1 MYTYFKIHHYTV
13 EEEILAIPTIASI
26 LVEAS
31 DWIHSKHELLFWN
44 LAVIELFIINY
55 QKEFIYICIYI
66 CTYMYTHIVKE
77 TPRFLIHSFNL
88 TFLID
93 SMR

>member
-31 DWIHSKHELLFWN
+31 DWIHSKHELLF
-44 LAVIELFIINY
+44 
-55 QKEFIYICIYI
+55 
-66 CTYMYTHIVKE
+66 
-77 TPRFLIHSFNL
+77 
-88 TFLID
+88 
-93 SMR
+93 

>member
-13 EEEILAIPTIASI
+13 EEEILAIPTTASI

-55 QKEFIYICIYI
+55 QKEFIYIYVYIYVHICI
-66 CTYMYTHIVKE
+66 HI
-77 TPRFLIHSFNL
+77 
-88 TFLID
+88 
-93 SMR
+93 